1 MDNFKSFKKGVAVA
15 VLMSTA
21 IAFGTNNVYGMN
33 FNGDS
38 VKGTFN
44 KIFDKFKP
52 PKGDS
57 GSGFEDVYEL
67 DEDLKMV
74 NSKVL
79 EKIRENPDKARVVI
93 IGPCGSGKS
102 TLRNLLS
109 NIELVYQ
116 ENPNDM
122 FGEVF
127 VIPRD
132 SSFMKA
138 SGIGYGAEAVTF
150 LPNLDVDNTNNVIY
164 CDCPGFF
171 DSHGK
176 EREFI
181 NLHAIKALFKK
192 PNKIKILVVIG
203 ADVFMTKNGRGKG
216 LVDVVKKLND
226 IFPDKNSLKDSLAL
240 VITHVDRKY
249 TVEAYEKALKGI
261 LQAWSNEA
269 NLDILEFLAQNPD
282 RIFLF
287 PNGKV
292 GDKVEIIGKE
302 KDKDLSAFLCD
313 GKYVENLE
321 FESKPSA
328 EMGKYL
334 EKISNTLSESL
345 RNLIKSFGNIITDI
359 LDQAHND
366 VNKLELLKKLEG
378 MVGEIADNK
387 ADTLKFLELLN
398 RDDTRNLLS
407 NSNSEDL
414 EILSKEASCLSK
426 AVLCLKTFD
435 LNNFTQCENEIYR
448 FIVKY
453 QAQLHEYISN
463 LEELN
468 LKSEEQA
475 KRTEELAQKTEE
487 FTQISKKKDESNEKI
502 LKEMIEEI
510 ERLKKQINKVKQAQY
525 DIKNKN
531 EIIAKES
538 KNSWYELGKY
548 IFDKVFEIGKL
559 IFNNLDYI
567 GKFV

>member
-1 MDNFKSFKKGVAVA
+1 MDNFKSFKKGVAM
-15 VLMSTA
+15 LMSTA
-21 IAFGTNNVYGMN
+21 MVFGTNSVYGM
-33 FNGDS
+33 
-38 VKGTFN
+38 K
-44 KIFDKFKP
+44 KP
-52 PKGDS
+52 QTEDIDS
-57 GSGFEDVYEL
+57 GFREVF
-67 DEDLKMV
+67 DLEEKMEETQE
-74 NSKVL
+74 KVI
-79 EKIRENPDKARVVI
+79 KKSQENLDKARVVI
-93 IGPCGSGKS
+93 IGPSGSGKS

-116 ENPNDM
+116 ENPKDI

-150 LPNLDVDNTNNVIY
+150 FPNLDVDNTNNVIY

-171 DSHGK
+171 DSHGP

-249 TVEAYEKALKGI
+249 TVETYEEALKGI

-328 EMGKYL
+328 EMEKYL

-366 VNKLELLKKLEG
+366 VTKLELLKKLEG

-426 AVLCLKTFD
+426 AVLCLKIFS
-435 LNNFTQCENEIYR
+435 LNTFTQCENEIYR

-487 FTQISKKKDESNEKI
+487 FTQISKEKDESNEKI
-502 LKEMIEEI
+502 LKEMLEEI
-510 ERLKKQINKVKQAQY
+510 ERLKKEINKGKQAQD

-538 KNSWYELGKY
+538 KSFWDKFLSAGKY
-548 IFDKVFEIGKL
+548 FFDTTVEFAEL
-559 IFNNLDYI
+559 ILNNLDSI
-567 GKFV
+567 IDAANSIVRVVEIFGKK

>member
-1 MDNFKSFKKGVAVA
+1 MDNFKSFKKGVAM
-15 VLMSTA
+15 LMSTA
-21 IAFGTNNVYGMN
+21 MVFGTNSVYGM
-33 FNGDS
+33 
-38 VKGTFN
+38 K
-44 KIFDKFKP
+44 KP
-52 PKGDS
+52 QTEDIDS
-57 GSGFEDVYEL
+57 GFREVF
-67 DEDLKMV
+67 DLEEKMEETQE
-74 NSKVL
+74 KVI
-79 EKIRENPDKARVVI
+79 KKSQENLDKARVVI
-93 IGPCGSGKS
+93 IGPSGSGKS

-116 ENPNDM
+116 ENPKDI

-171 DSHGK
+171 DSHGP

-249 TVEAYEKALKGI
+249 TVEAYEEALKGI

-328 EMGKYL
+328 EMEKYL
-334 EKISNTLSESL
+334 EKISNALIGSML
-345 RNLIKSFGNIITDI
+345 NLNKSFGNIITDI

-366 VNKLELLKKLEG
+366 VTKLKLLEDMEG
-378 MVGEIADNK
+378 MVEEIINNNANIF
-387 ADTLKFLELLN
+387 KFLELLN
-398 RDDTRNLLS
+398 CDDTRKLLS
-407 NSNSEDL
+407 SGKADDL
-414 EILSKEASCLSK
+414 KTLFNEAERLFKVISCLE
-426 AVLCLKTFD
+426 ALGLE
-435 LNNFTQCENEIYR
+435 NFKQYENEIYG
-448 FIVKY
+448 FILKY
-453 QAQLHEYISN
+453 QGSLSKNIKG
-463 LEELN
+463 LE
-468 LKSEEQA
+468 KMKA
-475 KRTEELAQKTEE
+475 DA
-487 FTQISKKKDESNEKI
+487 
-502 LKEMIEEI
+502 EEI
-510 ERLKKQINKVKQAQY
+510 ERLKLENEAITRKADDLKKQLSMLLASGEVKDEMIKGLQSDLNGLKIEIDKNIAGQNKVTDDYNNTVKTNIQTV
-525 DIKNKN
+525 
-531 EIIAKES
+531 KES
-538 KNSWYELGKY
+538 KSFLGEFVQGAAKALK
-548 IFDKVFEIGKL
+548 IVGDSAK
-559 IFNNLDYI
+559 
-567 GKFV
+567 KFVGWFKFW